1 VRSFATEGALK
12 TPPAASQRLN
22 AIEGLPMLTMA
33 DTPGGMPSS
42 PAVYQLEI
50 FLSAW
55 ILKRL
60 PRRRVTAHN
69 TDPPQHD
76 ISFRL
81 ARDP

>member
-1 VRSFATEGALK
+1 
-12 TPPAASQRLN
+12 
-22 AIEGLPMLTMA
+22 MLTMA